1 MQIDFSVME
10 GICKMLELMDKSKIA
25 KRYVWAISLLIIMC
39 LHFSECGLF
48 LLESI

>member
-39 LHFSECGLF
+39 VIHKVNK
-48 LLESI
+48 IHITKH

>member
-25 KRYVWAISLLIIMC
+25 KH
-39 LHFSECGLF
+39 LHI
-48 LLESI
+48 ESAQYSKCEPKTWGCFYK